1 MVGLLQA
8 IPGTKLYE
16 RLGKE
21 GRLRDDVTGDNA
33 DGTTNIVPNME
44 IDTLQAGYRRIMQ
57 TIYSP
62 RAHYRRIRIFLRE
75 YALQRNKTHLDLQHI
90 LALFRSVYR
99 LGILDRERIQYWML
113 LVWTL
118 VHRPRSFP
126 LAVTLALYGYH
137 FRKSF
142 G

>member
-1 MVGLLQA
+1 M
-8 IPGTKLYE
+8 
-16 RLGKE
+16 
-21 GRLRDDVTGDNA
+21 
-33 DGTTNIVPNME
+33 TNIVSRMDFE
-44 IDTLQAGYRRIMQ
+44 TLQAGYRRIMQ

-62 RAHYRRIRIFLRE
+62 RTHYRRIRVFLRE
-75 YALQRNKTHLDLQHI
+75 YTLQRNKTHLDLQHI
-90 LALFRSVYR
+90 LALFRSVYY
-99 LGILDRERIQYWML
+99 LGILDRERVQYWML

-118 VHRPRSFP
+118 VRRPRSSP